1 MWIFLTRLLRERESH
16 KRCERKWG
24 SEDVFSSSAL
34 LLCALTHNVFPK
46 TRQSIISEWSDY
58 INCCVAVSDKQS
70 CQRSMLQI
78 TLGHHHNLLYW
89 THLARWA
96 VLCVL
101 ISSQRVFVSFFL
113 LPGSAARDI
122 HLNIFSNIEA
132 YSFMSCGT
140 TGSKTQGFYV
150 CLPRLPKI
158 QLLRGPLIINRC
170 TLSKR

>member
-1 MWIFLTRLLRERESH
+1 MWIFLTRLLKERESH

-78 TLGHHHNLLYW
+78 TLGHHQNLLYW

-113 LPGSAARDI
+113 LPGSAARHTFEYFLKYRSLFFHVVRHDR
-122 HLNIFSNIEA
+122 LKN
-132 YSFMSCGT
+132 T
-140 TGSKTQGFYV
+140 RLL
-150 CLPRLPKI
+150 CLPP
-158 QLLRGPLIINRC
+158 PPP
-170 TLSKR
+170 